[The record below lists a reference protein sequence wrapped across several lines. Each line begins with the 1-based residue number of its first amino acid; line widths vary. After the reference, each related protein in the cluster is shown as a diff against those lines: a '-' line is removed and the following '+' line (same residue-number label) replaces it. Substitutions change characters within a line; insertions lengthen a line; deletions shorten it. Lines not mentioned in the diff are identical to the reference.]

1 MVYDKSVVV
10 EREKKRP
17 QKLTIDLIPTLPITE
32 IGWGSLTTP
41 DGEGKEVRT
50 AAGQDLAQFLNNIA
64 PGGDLRAKIEALD
77 EYYQNPD
84 PAVQGDTPG
93 QQISAVISNLV
104 FYKTLTN
111 IITNFNASSA
121 GFSFESF
128 LAVLLD
134 ADTGRQIPAS
144 AAATIADIVVE
155 KGGRPI
161 SLKLYREG
169 SLKVGGS
176 YKQLVDDLTG
186 QYPTDGIRCG
196 H

>member
-1 MVYDKSVVV
+1 MTQYLKDMFIEVREKKEAPSPLTEVEQIISAVTKVVYDKAVIV
-10 EREKKRP
+10 EREKNSS

-84 PAVQGDTPG
+84 PTVQGDTPG

-104 FYKTLTN
+104 FYKT
-111 IITNFNASSA
+111 
-121 GFSFESF
+121 
-128 LAVLLD
+128 
-134 ADTGRQIPAS
+134 
-144 AAATIADIVVE
+144 
-155 KGGRPI
+155 
-161 SLKLYREG
+161 
-169 SLKVGGS
+169 
-176 YKQLVDDLTG
+176 
-186 QYPTDGIRCG
+186 
-196 H
+196 

>member
-1 MVYDKSVVV
+1 MSELSDILKEEYTKKQGVYNVRTLMEMVEEILEFPLNSLK
-10 EREKKRP
+10 ERKKESKRAE
-17 QKLTIDLIPTLPITE
+17 KLTIDLIPTLPITE

-84 PAVQGDTPG
+84 PTVQGDTPG

-111 IITNFNASSA
+111 RIIS
-121 GFSFESF
+121 
-128 LAVLLD
+128 V
-134 ADTGRQIPAS
+134 
-144 AAATIADIVVE
+144 
-155 KGGRPI
+155 
-161 SLKLYREG
+161 
-169 SLKVGGS
+169 
-176 YKQLVDDLTG
+176 
-186 QYPTDGIRCG
+186 
-196 H
+196 